1 MKEIIKSDK
10 IDHIG
15 MVVPNIEK
23 ALEHYKNVFNKQ
35 GSKPIVS
42 ESQNVKISFIE
53 FANIKLELIEPLSE
67 KSPISNF
74 LKKNPL
80 GGMHHIGLE
89 VDDFNNTYKKASNND
104 LEPLSEPVKGYH
116 GKDLFF
122 LHPKKMMNTLFEIL
136 SKNEKEK

>member
-1 MKEIIKSDK
+1 MKEIIKTDK

-15 MVVPNIEK
+15 MVVPDIEK
-23 ALEHYKNVFNKQ
+23 ALEHFKNVFNKQ

-53 FANIKLELIEPLSE
+53 FANIKLELIEPLSK

-74 LKKNPL
+74 LKKNPF

-89 VDDFNNTYKKASNND
+89 VDDFNNTYIKASSND

-136 SKNEKEK
+136 SKN

>member
-1 MKEIIKSDK
+1 MNEIIKTDK

-15 MVVPNIEK
+15 IVVPNIEK
-23 ALEHYKNVFNKQ
+23 ALAHYKNVFNKI
-35 GSKPIVS
+35 GSKPIIS
-42 ESQNVKISFIE
+42 ETQNVKISFIE
-53 FANIKLELIEPLSE
+53 FSNIKLELIEPISE

-89 VDDFNNTYKKASNND
+89 VDHLNNTYSNAKKND
-104 LEPLSEPVKGYH
+104 LEPLSKPVKGYH
-116 GKDLFF
+116 GRDLFF

-136 SKNEKEK
+136 SKN

>member
-1 MKEIIKSDK
+1 MNEIIKTDK

-15 MVVPNIEK
+15 IVVPNIEK
-23 ALEHYKNVFNKQ
+23 ALEHYKNVFNKI
-35 GSKPIVS
+35 GSKPIIS
-42 ESQNVKISFIE
+42 ETQNVKISFIE
-53 FANIKLELIEPLSE
+53 FSNIKLELIEPIGE

-89 VDDFNNTYKKASNND
+89 VDDLNNTYSDAKNND
-104 LEPLSEPVKGYH
+104 LKPLSKPVKGYH
-116 GKDLFF
+116 GRDLFF

-136 SKNEKEK
+136 SKN

>member
-89 VDDFNNTYKKASNND
+89 VDDFNNTYIKASNND
-104 LEPLSEPVKGYH
+104 LKPLSKPVKGYH

-136 SKNEKEK
+136 SKN

>member
-15 MVVPNIEK
+15 MVVPDIEK
-23 ALEHYKNVFNKQ
+23 ALEHYKNVFNKI
-35 GSKPIVS
+35 GSKPIIS
-42 ESQNVKISFIE
+42 ETQNVKISFVE
-53 FANIKLELIEPLSE
+53 FSNVKLELIEPISD

-89 VDDFNNTYKKASNND
+89 VDELKETFTKATNNN
-104 LEPLSEPVKGYH
+104 LEPLSRPVKGYH

-136 SKNEKEK
+136 SKN

>member
-1 MKEIIKSDK
+1 MKEIIKTDK

-15 MVVPNIEK
+15 LVVPDIEK
-23 ALEHYKNVFNKQ
+23 ALEHYKNVFNKK

-89 VDDFNNTYKKASNND
+89 VDDFNNTYIKALNND

-136 SKNEKEK
+136 SKN

>member
-15 MVVPNIEK
+15 MVVPDIEK

-35 GSKPIVS
+35 GSKPIIS

-89 VDDFNNTYKKASNND
+89 VDDFNNTYLKSN
-104 LEPLSEPVKGYH
+104 KQ
-116 GKDLFF
+116 
-122 LHPKKMMNTLFEIL
+122 
-136 SKNEKEK
+136 

>member
-89 VDDFNNTYKKASNND
+89 VDDLNKTYIKATND
-104 LEPLSEPVKGYH
+104 DLKPLSTPVKGYH

-136 SKNEKEK
+136 SKN

>member
-1 MKEIIKSDK
+1 MNEIIKTDK

-15 MVVPNIEK
+15 IVVPNIEK
-23 ALEHYKNVFNKQ
+23 ALKHYKNVFNKI
-35 GSKPIVS
+35 GSKPIIS
-42 ESQNVKISFIE
+42 ETQNVKISFIE
-53 FANIKLELIEPLSE
+53 FSNVKLELIEPISE

-89 VDDFNNTYKKASNND
+89 VDDLNNTYSDAKNND
-104 LEPLSEPVKGYH
+104 LKPLSKPVKGYH
-116 GKDLFF
+116 GRDLFF

-136 SKNEKEK
+136 SKN

>member
-1 MKEIIKSDK
+1 MNEIIKTDK

-15 MVVPNIEK
+15 IVVPNIEK
-23 ALEHYKNVFNKQ
+23 ALEHYKNIFNKI
-35 GSKPIVS
+35 GSKPIIS
-42 ESQNVKISFIE
+42 ETQNVKISFIE
-53 FANIKLELIEPLSE
+53 FSNIKLELIEPISE

-89 VDDFNNTYKKASNND
+89 VDDLNNTYSDAKNND
-104 LEPLSEPVKGYH
+104 LKPLSKPVKGYH
-116 GKDLFF
+116 GRDLFF

-136 SKNEKEK
+136 SKN

>member
-1 MKEIIKSDK
+1 MKEIIKTDK

-15 MVVPNIEK
+15 MVVPDIER
-23 ALEHYKNVFNKQ
+23 ALEHYKNVFNKH

-53 FANIKLELIEPLSE
+53 FANIKLELIEPLS
-67 KSPISNF
+67 KNSPISNF

-89 VDDFNNTYKKASNND
+89 VNDFKDTYIKASNND
-104 LEPLSEPVKGYH
+104 LEPLSKPVKGYH

-136 SKNEKEK
+136 SKN

>member
-1 MKEIIKSDK
+1 MNEIIKSDK

-15 MVVPNIEK
+15 IVVPNIEK
-23 ALEHYKNVFNKQ
+23 ALEHYKNVFNKI
-35 GSKPIVS
+35 GSKPIIS
-42 ESQNVKISFIE
+42 ETQNVKISFIE
-53 FANIKLELIEPLSE
+53 FSNIKLELIEPISE

-89 VDDFNNTYKKASNND
+89 VDDLNNTYSDAKNND
-104 LEPLSEPVKGYH
+104 LKPLSKPVKGYH
-116 GKDLFF
+116 GRDLFF

-136 SKNEKEK
+136 SKN

>member
-1 MKEIIKSDK
+1 MNEIIKSDK

-15 MVVPNIEK
+15 IVVPDMEK

-35 GSKPIVS
+35 GSKPIIS

-53 FANIKLELIEPLSE
+53 FANIKLELIEPLSK

-89 VDDFNNTYKKASNND
+89 VDDFNNTYIKASNND

-136 SKNEKEK
+136 SKN

>member
-1 MKEIIKSDK
+1 MNEIIKTDK

-15 MVVPNIEK
+15 IVVPNIEK
-23 ALEHYKNVFNKQ
+23 ALEHYKNVFNKI
-35 GSKPIVS
+35 GSKPIIS
-42 ESQNVKISFIE
+42 ETQNVKISFIE
-53 FANIKLELIEPLSE
+53 FSNIKLELIEPISE

-89 VDDFNNTYKKASNND
+89 VDDLNNTYSDAKKND
-104 LEPLSEPVKGYH
+104 LEPLSKPVKGYH
-116 GKDLFF
+116 GRDLFF

-136 SKNEKEK
+136 SKN

>member
-1 MKEIIKSDK
+1 MKEIIKTDK

-23 ALEHYKNVFNKQ
+23 ALEHYKKVFNKM
-35 GSKPIVS
+35 GSKPIIS

-53 FANIKLELIEPLSE
+53 FSNIKLELIEPLSN

-80 GGMHHIGLE
+80 GGIHHIGLE
-89 VDDFNNTYKKASNND
+89 VDDLNKTYSDGNIYG
-104 LEPLSEPVKGYH
+104 LEPLSKPVKGYH
-116 GKDLFF
+116 GKELFF
-122 LHPKKMMNTLFEIL
+122 LNPKKMMNTLFEIL
-136 SKNEKEK
+136 SKN

>member
-15 MVVPNIEK
+15 MVVPDIEK

-42 ESQNVKISFIE
+42 EGQNVKISFIE
-53 FANIKLELIEPLSE
+53 FANIKLEIIEPLSE

-74 LKKNPL
+74 LKKNPF
-80 GGMHHIGLE
+80 GGIHHIGLE
-89 VDDFNNTYKKASNND
+89 VDDFNNTYIKASSND
-104 LEPLSEPVKGYH
+104 LEPLSKPVKGYH

-136 SKNEKEK
+136 SKN

>member
-1 MKEIIKSDK
+1 MKEIIKTDK

-15 MVVPNIEK
+15 IVVPNIED
-23 ALEHYKNVFNKQ
+23 ALKHYKNVFNKQ

-89 VDDFNNTYKKASNND
+89 VDDFNNTYIKASVND
-104 LEPLSEPVKGYH
+104 LEPLSKPVKGYH

-136 SKNEKEK
+136 SKN

>member
-1 MKEIIKSDK
+1 MNEIIKTDK

-15 MVVPNIEK
+15 IVVPNIEK
-23 ALEHYKNVFNKQ
+23 ALAHYKNVFNKI
-35 GSKPIVS
+35 GSKPIIS
-42 ESQNVKISFIE
+42 ETQNVKISFIE
-53 FANIKLELIEPLSE
+53 FSNVKLELIEPISE

-89 VDDFNNTYKKASNND
+89 VDDLNNTYSDAKNND
-104 LEPLSEPVKGYH
+104 LKPLSKPVKGYH
-116 GKDLFF
+116 GRDLFF

-136 SKNEKEK
+136 SKN

>member
-35 GSKPIVS
+35 GSKPIIS

-89 VDDFNNTYKKASNND
+89 VDDLNKTYIKTSNDD
-104 LEPLSEPVKGYH
+104 LEPLSKPVKGYH

-136 SKNEKEK
+136 SKN